1 MAKKDEF
8 SRIGFIMAALGMA
21 IGTGNIW
28 RFPRVVT
35 QNGGGSFIIAWLV
48 FLFMW
53 SMPLLIIEFTIGHH
67 FQKGV
72 LGSFKKGMG
81 EKFTWMGAFV
91 ATVSTA
97 ILFYY
102 SVVTGWC
109 IKYLYASAFRFKE
122 LSSPEKYW
130 TGFISSGHAVFYEA
144 LALLIGGMIIAYGIT
159 AGIERV
165 NKFIIPIL
173 FVVLVIGVVRAITL
187 PGGLRGLNYL
197 FSPSLKKLGDYNLW
211 LQALTQS
218 TWSTGAGWGLIL
230 TYAIYTSK
238 KDDPVYTT
246 ATIGFGN
253 NSASLLA
260 AMLVVPTLFYA
271 LGGNEKKLFEVL
283 GSGNQ
288 GLTFISVPAL
298 FKNIAF
304 GQILLILFF
313 LSLTF
318 AAFTS
323 LLSLLELPVRILIDT
338 GLKRRKAVLTIALFS
353 FILGVPSALS
363 LKVFNNQ
370 DFTWSLGLMLSGFFF
385 SLFVIKYGV
394 KEFREELINKIS
406 RVKLGRYFDF
416 IVKYLIPV
424 EFFAVI
430 IWWFY
435 QSVKL
440 DKWYNIFGE
449 YSLLSVLSQWGIV
462 IIIYIL
468 INNFLSKKVAK

>member
-1 MAKKDEF
+1 
-8 SRIGFIMAALGMA
+8 MAALGMA

-35 QNGGGSFIIAWLV
+35 QYGGGSFIIAWMV
-48 FLFMW
+48 FLFIW
-53 SMPLLIIEFTIGHH
+53 SMPLLLIEFTIGHN

-109 IKYLYASAFRFKE
+109 IKYLYASLFKFKE
-122 LSSPEKYW
+122 LSNPEKYW
-130 TGFISSGHAVFYEA
+130 TTFISSGQAVFYEGIA
-144 LALLIGGMIIAYGIT
+144 LIAGGIILLYGIT
-159 AGIERV
+159 EGIERV
-165 NKFIIPIL
+165 NKFIIPLLFFIL
-173 FVVLVIGVVRAITL
+173 IIGVIRAITL

-197 FSPSLKKLGDYNLW
+197 FSPSLKKVGDYNLW

-230 TYAIYTSK
+230 TYSIYTSK

-260 AMLVVPTLFYA
+260 AILVVPTLFYA

-288 GLTFISVPAL
+288 GLTFISVPSL
-298 FKNIAF
+298 FKNLPL
-304 GQILLILFF
+304 GQILLVLFF

-323 LLSLLELPVRILIDT
+323 LLSLLELPVRILIDS
-338 GLKRRKAVLTIALFS
+338 GLKRKKAVISIAILS

-363 LKVFNNQ
+363 IKVFNNQ

-394 KEFREELINKIS
+394 KEFRENLINKIS
-406 RVKLGRYFDF
+406 TIKIGRYFDF

-430 IWWFY
+430 TWWFY
-435 QSVKL
+435 QSLKL
-440 DKWYNIFGE
+440 DKWYKIFGE
-449 YSLLSVLSQWGIV
+449 YSLLSVLSQWLIV
-462 IIIYIL
+462 IIIYIA
-468 INNFLSKKVAK
+468 INKFLSKKVAK

>member
-1 MAKKDEF
+1 MKKEQF

-35 QNGGGSFIIAWLV
+35 QYGGGSFIIAWMV
-48 FLFMW
+48 FLFIW
-53 SMPLLIIEFTIGHH
+53 SMPLLLIEFTIGHN

-109 IKYLYASAFRFKE
+109 IKYLYASLFKFKE
-122 LSSPEKYW
+122 LSNPEKYW
-130 TGFISSGHAVFYEA
+130 TTFISSGQAVFYEGIA
-144 LALLIGGMIIAYGIT
+144 LIAGGIILLYGIT
-159 AGIERV
+159 EGIERV
-165 NKFIIPIL
+165 NKFIIPLLFFIL
-173 FVVLVIGVVRAITL
+173 IIGVIRAITL

-197 FSPSLKKLGDYNLW
+197 FSPSLKKVGDYNLW

-230 TYAIYTSK
+230 TYSIYTSK

-260 AMLVVPTLFYA
+260 AILVVPTLFYA

-288 GLTFISVPAL
+288 GLTFISVPSL
-298 FKNIAF
+298 FKNLPL
-304 GQILLILFF
+304 GQILLVLFF

-323 LLSLLELPVRILIDT
+323 LLSLLELPVRILIDS
-338 GLKRRKAVLTIALFS
+338 GLKRKKAVISIAILS

-363 LKVFNNQ
+363 IKVFNNQ

-394 KEFREELINKIS
+394 KEFRENLINKIS
-406 RVKLGRYFDF
+406 TIKIGRYFDF

-430 IWWFY
+430 TWWFY
-435 QSVKL
+435 QSLKL
-440 DKWYNIFGE
+440 DKWYKIFGE
-449 YSLLSVLSQWGIV
+449 YSLLSVLSQWLIV
-462 IIIYIL
+462 IIIYIA
-468 INNFLSKKVAK
+468 INKFLSKKVAK